1 MKASGGDAGWSKA
14 KKRHMRMGRSA
25 AVGSAGN
32 IMEAAPFFNFFLI
45 LFAAYTRILFGIRLF
60 RYCFSMLMIVLV
72 EWR

>member
-32 IMEAAPFFNFFLI
+32 IMEAAPFFNFFLFC
-45 LFAAYTRILFGIRLF
+45 LRRIHAFCLGFVCLDIVF
-60 RYCFSMLMIVLV
+60 RC
-72 EWR
+72 

>member
-32 IMEAAPFFNFFLI
+32 IMEAAPFFNFF
-45 LFAAYTRILFGIRLF
+45 FDFVCGVYTHSVWDSF
-60 RYCFSMLMIVLV
+60 V
-72 EWR
+72 